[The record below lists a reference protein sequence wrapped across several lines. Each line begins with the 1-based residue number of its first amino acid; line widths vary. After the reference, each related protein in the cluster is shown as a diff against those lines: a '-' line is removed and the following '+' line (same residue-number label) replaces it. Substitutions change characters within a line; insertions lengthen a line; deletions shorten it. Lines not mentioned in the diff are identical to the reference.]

1 MKLKIILLVSVLF
14 SSFSIAAYFDK
25 ENFLDQVKGKY
36 ILQTEYIGEVVFLV
50 RSSGEVQVLESDAD
64 EFLPVQTKISIGD
77 NGMLRGLPILQIAFN
92 SGSDE
97 QAVDSYVLLT
107 AEHNWDAS
115 KKTSLLASFTV
126 ENDGPNNV
134 ASVLS
139 KKLKLLKYN
148 TTLKKY
154 QLLRQ

>member
-1 MKLKIILLVSVLF
+1 MKLKSFLLLLTTILSF
-14 SSFSIAAYFDK
+14 SSMGYFDK
-25 ENFLDQVKGKY
+25 ADFLDEVRGKY
-36 ILQTEYIGEVVFLV
+36 ILQTEYIGEIVFLV
-50 RSSGEVQVLESDAD
+50 RSSGQVQVIDSDAD
-64 EFLPVQTKISIGD
+64 EFLPVQTQISIGD
-77 NGMLRGLPILQIAFN
+77 NGMLRGLPVLQISFN

-107 AEHNWDAS
+107 AEHNWDAT
-115 KKTSLLASFTV
+115 KKTTLLASFTV

-148 TTLKKY
+148 SSLKKY
-154 QLLRQ
+154 VVLR